1 MTNMEPA
8 LFDIILD
15 PDLPLPR
22 NPEPRHDQTRN
33 HRFAFRPLDSQLYQH
48 VFVTSPASFDP

>member
-1 MTNMEPA
+1 MEPA